1 MAQFMRFAKTK
12 SRNGKL
18 RDHLDLGFAASIDC
32 AIVIAAQEL
41 GFFEKYGL
49 TVRLSR
55 EVGWATI
62 REKLLHEEIDAAATH
77 ASMLFSIYCGIG
89 VVRRSCLTGMLLGLN
104 GSAITLSN
112 ELWDLGVRDASS
124 LGRVIRK
131 HKGSRIFM
139 FAVVLDIS
147 SQNYNLRKWLRS
159 GGIDPDLDVRVIVIP
174 SALVYET
181 YRAGHLD
188 GYCAAEPWNS
198 AASLS
203 GTGWVVVTTSEIEPH
218 HPEKVLLVLQ
228 EFAEK
233 REEEHVRMLAA
244 LIEASQ
250 YCDVPGNRP
259 ELARMLAQPQYF
271 DVDQRLLANA
281 LVGPFESGRG
291 RLDVNEFII
300 YDGLKVGRPTH
311 ARGKWVLDLVR
322 TLASSELSP
331 VLRPEIIGKV
341 FREDIFEKAA
351 AMVRSSEPKNSS
363 PVPPSPFVQNGARNK
378 RHDGRRPETALPPT
392 SQNTPS
398 ARALQQIFREA
409 SVAFMNPKP
418 LDPTTMLCV

>member
-1 MAQFMRFAKTK
+1 MRFAKSK

-18 RDHLDLGFAASIDC
+18 RNHIELGFVATIDC

-41 GFFEKYGL
+41 GLFEKYGL

-62 REKLLHEEIDAAATH
+62 REKLSHEELDAAAAH

-89 VVRRSCLTGMLLGLN
+89 VVRRSCLTGMLLGAH

-112 ELWDLGVRDASS
+112 ELWDLGVRDAAS
-124 LGRVIRK
+124 LGRVIRQ
-131 HKGSRIFM
+131 HKGSRVFV
-139 FAVVLDIS
+139 FAVVLGLS
-147 SQNYNLRKWLRS
+147 SQNYNLRQWLRS

-181 YRAGHLD
+181 YQGGHLD
-188 GYCAAEPWNS
+188 GYCVAEPWNS

-203 GTGWVVVTTSEIEPH
+203 GNGWVAVATSEIEPW

-228 EFAEK
+228 DFAEN
-233 REEEHVRMLAA
+233 REEEHIRMLAA
-244 LIEASQ
+244 MIEASQ

-259 ELARMLAQPQYF
+259 ELVRMLAQPRYF

-281 LVGPFESGRG
+281 LVGPFDCGHGR
-291 RLDVNEFII
+291 RDANQFII
-300 YDGLKVGRPTH
+300 YDGFKVGRPTH

-322 TLASSELSP
+322 TLSASELSP

-341 FREDIFEKAA
+341 FRDDIFEKAA
-351 AMVRSSEPKNSS
+351 AFVRSSEKKKFSAAPPAPFVPNGASIIKHDERKTETLLALASQNM
-363 PVPPSPFVQNGARNK
+363 PVTCPSPMIFSEAR
-378 RHDGRRPETALPPT
+378 P
-392 SQNTPS
+392 
-398 ARALQQIFREA
+398 
-409 SVAFMNPKP
+409 AFLNPK
-418 LDPTTMLCV
+418 LFDPATTLSV